1 MGGIDPNS
9 LAKKDE
15 AAYIKALKERE
26 EKESIKDQEKNRS
39 IEQSKSSNIN
49 GLSYQIKEKEMQK
62 KMNSLQEAHFGND
75 MRQRV
80 IIEDS
85 QEKMKQ
91 EAAKQRMIEN

>member
-49 GLSYQIKEKEMQK
+49 GLSYQIKEKEM
-62 KMNSLQEAHFGND
+62 
-75 MRQRV
+75 
-80 IIEDS
+80 
-85 QEKMKQ
+85 
-91 EAAKQRMIEN
+91 